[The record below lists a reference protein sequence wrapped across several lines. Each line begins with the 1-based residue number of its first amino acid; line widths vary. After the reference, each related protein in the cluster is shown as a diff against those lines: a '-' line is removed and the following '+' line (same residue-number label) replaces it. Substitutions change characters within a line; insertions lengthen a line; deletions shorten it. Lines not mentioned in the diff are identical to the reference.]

1 MSKADEIMIDVF
13 GHIRA
18 VTTGIYYD
26 KLNELITSLEKKGDD
41 IKDYMIF
48 CQSRVEE
55 PIKKIAK
62 YFKIEYKSTF
72 LLPNDT
78 LIVLARKE
86 IFKTNYNMSFGW
98 IGGENE

>member
-48 CQSRVEE
+48 CQPRVEE

-72 LLPNDT
+72 LLPNDI

-86 IFKTNYNMSFGW
+86 IFKTNYNTSFGW